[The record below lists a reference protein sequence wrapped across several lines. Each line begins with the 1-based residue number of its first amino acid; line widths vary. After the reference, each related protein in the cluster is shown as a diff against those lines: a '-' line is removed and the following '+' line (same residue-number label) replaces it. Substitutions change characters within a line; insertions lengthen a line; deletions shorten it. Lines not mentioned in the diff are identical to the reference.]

1 VYTQGGYAY
10 LQSWSVTTGSTP
22 SLTPGVQ
29 GNSVGGY
36 GGSLPIVSS
45 NGAAAGTGV
54 LWLINRVSEPFSIE
68 AYDAVNL
75 GTPIFS
81 AQIGTWSNSGQGNPF
96 LTPLEANG
104 RVYAPGYKVVQVYG
118 LTP

>member
-1 VYTQGGYAY
+1 VE
-10 LQSWSVTTGSTP
+10 TGSTP
-22 SLTPGVQ
+22 ALTYAASGT
-29 GNSVGGY
+29 SYSGY

-45 NGAAAGTGV
+45 NGAAADTGV
-54 LWLINRVSEPFSIE
+54 VWLINRAAEPFSIE

-75 GTPIFS
+75 GAPLFS
-81 AQIGTWSNSGQGNPF
+81 AQVSTWSNAGQGNPF

-104 RVYAPGYKVVQVYG
+104 RVYAPGYKVVQVFG

>member
-1 VYTQGGYAY
+1 MV
-10 LQSWSVTTGSTP
+10 
-22 SLTPGVQ
+22 
-29 GNSVGGY
+29 
-36 GGSLPIVSS
+36 
-45 NGAAAGTGV
+45 
-54 LWLINRVSEPFSIE
+54 WLINRANEPFAIE

-75 GTPIFS
+75 GNPIFT

-96 LTPLEANG
+96 LTPMEANG